1 MTVFRDC
8 KPTSWIVNPIIQN
21 LPSIARFAVNAIG
34 KYDFSVIWN
43 LLILSVDMTKRI
55 GATSRATIDPAIL
68 LQLNQGILPTAT
80 LSEVLA
86 VDFADLMRN
95 GLPTIS
101 TAAITQM
108 QQAAALGVTKRMELA
123 ATILSEQLDPKKLKA
138 LSVHPS
144 DTVRGWAAYC
154 ITIDPSLNLES
165 RLNRVR
171 PFADDAHF
179 GVREWAWLA
188 VRPAIAQ
195 EIERSIDLLLP
206 WTADSSANIRRFAIE
221 VTRPR
226 GVWSK
231 HISKL
236 KTAPSLGEDLLD
248 RVMEDG
254 SRYVQD
260 SCANWLN
267 DASKSNPDW
276 VIGYCEQWRQK
287 TTSDAMA
294 YITRKA
300 LHSINSSKT

>member
-1 MTVFRDC
+1 
-8 KPTSWIVNPIIQN
+8 
-21 LPSIARFAVNAIG
+21 
-34 KYDFSVIWN
+34 
-43 LLILSVDMTKRI
+43 MTKRI
-55 GATSRATIDPAIL
+55 GASSKATIDPAVL

-86 VDFADLMRN
+86 IDFADLMRN
-95 GLPTIS
+95 VLPTIS
-101 TAAITQM
+101 TVAITQM

-123 ATILSEQLDPKKLKA
+123 ATILAEQLDPKKLKA

-154 ITIDPSLNLES
+154 ITIDPSPNLES
-165 RLNRVR
+165 RLDRVR

-188 VRPAIAQ
+188 VRPAIAE
-195 EIERSIDLLLP
+195 EIEHSIDLLLP
-206 WTADSSANIRRFAIE
+206 WTTDSSANIRRFAIE

-231 HISKL
+231 HISAL
-236 KTAPSLGEDLLD
+236 KASPNLGELLLD
-248 RVMEDG
+248 RVMEDP

-276 VIGYCEQWRQK
+276 VVEYCEQWREK
-287 TTSDAMA
+287 TESLATI
-294 YITRKA
+294 YITRRA
-300 LHSINSSKT
+300 LRSVAV

>member
-1 MTVFRDC
+1 M
-8 KPTSWIVNPIIQN
+8 
-21 LPSIARFAVNAIG
+21 IG
-34 KYDFSVIWN
+34 KHDFSVIWN
-43 LLILSVDMTKRI
+43 LIILSVAMTKRI
-55 GATSRATIDPAIL
+55 GATSRATIDPAVL

-86 VDFADLMRN
+86 VDFADLMHN
-95 GLPTIS
+95 VLPTIS

-123 ATILSEQLDPKKLKA
+123 ATILSEQLDSKKLKT
-138 LSVHPS
+138 LSAHPS

-154 ITIDPSLNLES
+154 ITIDPSPSLES
-165 RLNRVR
+165 RLDRVR

-195 EIERSIDLLLP
+195 DIERSIALLGP
-206 WTADSSANIRRFAIE
+206 WATDDSANIRRFAIE

-231 HISKL
+231 HIAEL
-236 KTAPSLGEDLLD
+236 KTSPMLGESLLD
-248 RVMEDG
+248 RVMEDP

-260 SCANWLN
+260 SGANWLN
-267 DASKSNPDW
+267 DASKSNSEW
-276 VIGYCEQWRQK
+276 VVNYCEQWRQK
-287 TTSDAMA
+287 TESEATA
-294 YITRKA
+294 YITRRA
-300 LHSINSSKT
+300 LRSINGSKT